1 MRKLIAVV
9 LGAALL
15 AGCAAAPADE
25 LITAGVTTDFE
36 NMALTEVP
44 DKLVTVNTV
53 LTGKAG

>member
-1 MRKLIAVV
+1 M
-9 LGAALL
+9 
-15 AGCAAAPADE
+15 
-25 LITAGVTTDFE
+25 TTDFE